1 MTHALPE
8 AAVPPFASTADS
20 PVGVPLTAA
29 SPPASPPASPFQ
41 PYPDEHTPQPCLA
54 TATEATEAAEA
65 TTDGLF
71 SLVDMVFPGQSNHHG
86 TLFGGAALA
95 MLDKFAFVLASRH
108 LRRTVVTAA
117 LTRTDFRAPVP
128 AGELAEA
135 RGRVIRQGQ
144 RSVDVEAELW
154 SENLLTGAR
163 QCCLRGTFVMVGG
176 KDGGVPAALTPL
188 PVAQDDPALVRV
200 VEIVF
205 PGQANHRGILH
216 GGYALDW
223 LAKAALVAASRR
235 ARQAVV
241 MASAQT
247 LDFVAPA
254 RVGDIVE
261 VTAHVVSAGRSS
273 LSVHT
278 EMTAESPQDGEF
290 RLCTRADFI
299 FVAIDAEGR
308 PTPLVPSAEC
318 SELAECA
325 ECTDDAPTVV

>member
-1 MTHALPE
+1 MTHAIPAE
-8 AAVPPFASTADS
+8 AVPAAGASIGHLS
-20 PVGVPLTAA
+20 GHPSSVPSLPSAA
-29 SPPASPPASPFQ
+29 CAPHSSFQ
-41 PYPDEHTPQPCLA
+41 PCADEYPPLVLDPA
-54 TATEATEAAEA
+54 IGAEPSA
-65 TTDGLF
+65 GLF

-135 RGRVIRQGQ
+135 RGRVVRQGQ

-163 QCCLRGTFVMVGG
+163 QCCLRGTFVMVAG
-176 KDGGVPAALTPL
+176 KGEAVPAGNPAAPL
-188 PVAQDDPALVRV
+188 PAEDVGLVRV

-261 VTAHVVSAGRSS
+261 VTAHVVSVGRSS

-290 RLCTRADFI
+290 RLCTRADFV
-299 FVAIDAEGR
+299 FVAIDADGR
-308 PTPLVPSAEC
+308 PTPLMAPSIVPPA
-318 SELAECA
+318 A
-325 ECTDDAPTVV
+325 DIPVPPTPAAS